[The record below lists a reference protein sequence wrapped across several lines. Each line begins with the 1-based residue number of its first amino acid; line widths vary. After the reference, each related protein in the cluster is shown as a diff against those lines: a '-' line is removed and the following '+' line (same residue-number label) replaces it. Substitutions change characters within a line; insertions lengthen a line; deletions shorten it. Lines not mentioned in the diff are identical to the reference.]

1 MNKIHNIIWSKA
13 QNAWVVVAEGTK
25 SVSKA
30 GGAGLKVMIALI
42 MLSPVAGHAATL
54 PQGGTVTVGQGTIV
68 TNGSNQMVIKQ
79 TTDKLGINWQSFNV
93 GADGHVIFD
102 QPGANSVAL
111 NRVIGSDGSSILGKI
126 DANGQVFII
135 NPNGVIFGK
144 NAQVNVGALVAS
156 TLDITDKNFKDG
168 NYAFDSVG
176 GKGVV
181 ENNGSIQASSGGY
194 VALIG
199 KSVKN
204 QGLIKAQLGTA
215 GLAAGDSVTLD
226 VGGDGLINLKVSKSA
241 VGAQVSNHGL
251 IVADGGQ
258 AIMTARAANDLTA
271 TVVNNDGIIQ
281 ARTINNREGKIFL
294 DGGFDGGVVSVAG
307 TLDASAPDA
316 GNGGF
321 IETSGTTVKIASDV
335 KVTTLSKTG
344 RTGEWLID
352 PVDFNINA
360 GDAPKTYNSIGA
372 DTLSAQLESTSV
384 TISTSNFAWSEPGD
398 INVNAGVSW
407 GANTKLTLNADRD
420 INIKDNVYV
429 NGESGGLAMNYGG
442 RINVLDGSA
451 VKLNGASTTYS
462 ENGKNFEILRTAS
475 DLNKLSGA
483 VSNKYYVLGG
493 DIDASVT
500 STWNGGLGYDPNGSM
515 MDSFNSSVL
524 NGLGNTI
531 SNLYINR
538 PSQEFVGLIGNAF
551 NSTISN
557 INVQG
562 SVTGKTN
569 VGLVAGQAFSSKV
582 YNVTSKGNVT
592 GEENTGSAIGQS
604 YSNYIVENVEGNGNV
619 TGQTNTGGVIGF
631 AYANKKVNNITSYSK
646 VAGNSSTGGV
656 IGYSY
661 SNDLLSNLTYSGS
674 GVKGTASNTG
684 GVIGQSY
691 YDTKLNG
698 LNTSFSKIEGG
709 GYSTGGAIGM
719 ISGAQELTNI
729 DVFGA
734 VWGKYSV
741 GGAIGYM
748 GNMYSTNIHH
758 IRSAAMV
765 NGLDNIGGVI
775 GEVRYSNLHDIYSN
789 GMVTGTGSNTGGVV
803 GFIGDSTLSNSASV
817 NTIKGSVNVGG
828 IIGSAENSSIS
839 SSFSASKVEGNDT
852 VGGFAGQV
860 LGGSIVN
867 SYATGGVLALTGP
880 SGSFVGASQNATY
893 QFTYATGKNDS
904 DSSTTRGGYAGS
916 SDGDTITHSFWDVDK
931 TGLSTSEGDAEGK
944 TSAELLLTSTYDG
957 WNVDTTGFDES
968 SPWRM
973 YEGHGRPVLKF
984 SMTTVDAVGKNT
996 EVTYNGTNQEFIADD
1011 LYDINGN
1018 WNSFYSMLMD
1028 PDNMFGSGGLKG
1040 GDIAEK
1046 NAGNYTVGDLYSDQ
1060 FGYNIRQTGSSTLTI
1075 NKAKLIFDT
1084 TASDKVYDGTKLV
1097 NGSSI
1102 TTAGVGDDDIHV
1114 DGFNAAF
1121 ADKNAGNNKSIE
1133 FTDLLIS
1140 GDGIENYTW
1149 DTTVLGS
1156 ASISK
1161 ANLNI
1166 SAGTSDKV
1174 YDGTTSASS
1183 NIAFEKIAGDDLVVS
1198 STANYLDKNAGA
1210 NKVVVYD
1217 DLQVSG
1223 ADAQNYYWDSSV
1235 TGTGTIDK
1243 ANLNVTLTGQD
1254 KTYDG
1259 STEASATVADNR
1271 VAGDSLEIDYKAAFA
1286 DKNAGKNKLVS
1297 ISDLSVTGDDAANY
1311 NLVANFSTQANI
1323 EKAGITVVANPG
1335 TKVSGSSDTP
1345 LSWNITSGK
1354 LYGSDAIT
1362 GSLSRDK
1369 GEQTGKYAIN
1379 KGTLSAGDNYDLK
1392 VVSGQYEITRNM
1404 DLKETQE
1411 AVSVITASTGS
1422 PKSTGSSSESS
1433 ANGGS
1438 GNYGLLNLGMKMP
1451 DDLLRDDS

>member
-168 NYAFDSVG
+168 SYTFDSVG

-307 TLDASAPDA
+307 TLDASAPET

-335 KVTTLSKTG
+335 KVTTLANTG
-344 RTGEWLID
+344 KTGEWLID

-407 GANTKLTLNADRD
+407 GANTKLTLKADRD

-451 VKLNGASTTYS
+451 VKLNGANTTYS

-500 STWNGGLGYDPNGSM
+500 SGWNGGLGYDPSGSM
-515 MDSFNSSVL
+515 MNSFFSSVL

-538 PSQEFVGLIGNAF
+538 PGQDYVGLIGNAS

-557 INVQG
+557 INVNG
-562 SVTGKTN
+562 NVTGKTN
-569 VGLVAGQAFSSKV
+569 VGLVAGQAYSSSV
-582 YNVTSKGNVT
+582 YNVTSNGNVT
-592 GEENTGSAIGQS
+592 GNENTGSAIGQA
-604 YSNYIVENVEGNGNV
+604 YGNVIVENVEGNGNV
-619 TGQTNTGGVIGF
+619 TGETNTGGVIGF
-631 AYANKKVNNITSYSK
+631 AYSNAKVNNITSYSK
-646 VAGNSSTGGV
+646 VTGNGSTGGV

-661 SNDLLSNLTYSGS
+661 ANDLLSNLSYSGI
-674 GVKGTASNTG
+674 GVKATGSNTG
-684 GVIGQSY
+684 GVIGKSFA
-691 YDTKLNG
+691 DNKLTG
-698 LNTSFSKIEGG
+698 LNTSFTKIEGG

-719 ISGAQELTNI
+719 ITGAAELSNI
-729 DVFGA
+729 DVYGA
-734 VWGKYSV
+734 VWGKYDV
-741 GGAIGYM
+741 GGAVGYIGDM
-748 GNMYSTNIHH
+748 SSGNIHH
-758 IRSAAMV
+758 LRSAAMV
-765 NGLDNIGGVI
+765 NGLDNIGGVA
-775 GEVRYSNLHDIYSN
+775 GEVRYSTLHDVYSS

-803 GFIGDSTLSNSASV
+803 GFLGDSTLSNSASV

-828 IIGSAENSSIS
+828 IVGNAENSSVS
-839 SSFSASKVEGNDT
+839 SSFSASSVEGSSN

-860 LGGSIVN
+860 LGGSFQN
-867 SYATGGVLALTGP
+867 SYATGAVTGWSGP
-880 SGSFVGASQNATY
+880 SGSFVGSSQNAAY
-893 QFTYATGKNDS
+893 QFTYATGINKSN
-904 DSSTTRGGYAGS
+904 SSTTRGGYAGS
-916 SDGDTITHSFWDVDK
+916 SDGDTMTQSFWDVDS
-931 TGLSTSEGDAEGK
+931 TGLSTSDGNAEGK
-944 TSAELLLTSTYDG
+944 TSAEMLLSSTYDG
-957 WNVDTTGFDES
+957 WNLDTTGFDES
-968 SPWRM
+968 SPWRI

-984 SMTTVDAVGKNT
+984 SMGTIDAAGKQT
-996 EVTYNGTNQEFIADD
+996 EVTYNGSDQVFIAEN
-1011 LYDINGN
+1011 LYDMSGE
-1018 WNSFYSMLMD
+1018 WNRFYSGLWN
-1028 PDNMFGSGGLKG
+1028 PDDIFSDGSPKG
-1040 GDIAEK
+1040 GALTEK
-1046 NAGNYTVGDLYSDQ
+1046 NAGNYTVSDLYSDQ
-1060 FGYNIRQTGSSTLTI
+1060 FGYNIRQTGSSTLVI
-1075 NKAKLIFDT
+1075 NKAQLVFDT
-1084 TASDKVYDGTKLV
+1084 TALDKVYDGTKSV

-1102 TTAGVGDDDIHV
+1102 TTSGLGGDNIHV
-1114 DGFNAAF
+1114 DGFTASF
-1121 ADKNAGNNKSIE
+1121 VDKNAGANKDVE
-1133 FTDLLIS
+1133 FTNLIIS

-1156 ASISK
+1156 ANISK
-1161 ANLNI
+1161 ANLNV
-1166 SAGTSDKV
+1166 SAGVSDKV
-1174 YDGTTSASS
+1174 YDGTTAASS
-1183 NIAFEKIAGDDLVVS
+1183 NITYDKINGDDLVVNGS
-1198 STANYLDKNAGA
+1198 ASYLDKNAGLD
-1210 NKVVVYD
+1210 KVVVYD
-1217 DLQVSG
+1217 ELEVSG
-1223 ADAQNYYWDSSV
+1223 ADAHNYYWDSNI
-1235 TGTGTIDK
+1235 TGIGSIDK
-1243 ANLNVTLTGQD
+1243 ATLNVTLTGQD
-1254 KTYDG
+1254 KVYDG
-1259 STEASATVADNR
+1259 TLKASVSEVDDR
-1271 VAGDSLEIDYKAAFA
+1271 IAGDSLVIDYKSAFA
-1286 DKNAGKNKLVS
+1286 NKNAGNNKNIY
-1297 ISDLSVTGDDAANY
+1297 ISDLSVTGADAGNY
-1311 NLVANFSTQANI
+1311 NLVANMVAQADI
-1323 EKAGITVVANPG
+1323 HKAGITVVANPG

-1345 LSWNITSGK
+1345 LSWSITSGS
-1354 LYGSDAIT
+1354 LYGSDAIS
-1362 GSLSRDK
+1362 GSLIRDK
-1369 GEQTGKYAIN
+1369 GEQSGKYAIN
-1379 KGTLSAGDNYDLK
+1379 QGTLSAGDNYNLTF
-1392 VVSGQYEITRNM
+1392 VASQYEITRNM
-1404 DLKETQE
+1404 DLKDTQE

-1422 PKSTGSSSESS
+1422 PKTSGSGAESS
-1433 ANGGS
+1433 TSGGS

-1451 DDLLRDDS
+1451 DDLLRDDT